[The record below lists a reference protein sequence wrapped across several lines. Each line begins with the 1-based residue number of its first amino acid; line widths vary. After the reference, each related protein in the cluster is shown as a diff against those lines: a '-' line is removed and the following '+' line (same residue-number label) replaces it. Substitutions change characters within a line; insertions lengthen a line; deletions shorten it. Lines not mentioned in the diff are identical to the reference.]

1 MARFIILGAGTILAI
16 LFLIQ
21 LHRGSRFESA
31 VAGLDGMEF
40 PLHNLYTAGFG
51 WSSGRLLKF
60 HGKIA
65 AELKQEASLLYERQ
79 YADYYANIAWVETI
93 TFVHLLLALS
103 FLLAGLFYGNAAFI
117 LAAGIF
123 ITVFMGFYSL
133 TGMKNTVNQRREEC
147 EAQLAEMVSTMAVL
161 LNTGMVLRDVWE
173 LVSRHGEG
181 ALYELMR
188 KASDNMNSGMT
199 EKDALFHF
207 GRISNSPEIRKFT
220 SAMLQ
225 SMEKGGAELGS
236 FMQQQSSELWNMR
249 RQRMLQSGEKA
260 STKLLVPIML
270 IFVGVIIIVMTAA
283 FGGTLFK

>member
-1 MARFIILGAGTILAI
+1 
-16 LFLIQ
+16 
-21 LHRGSRFESA
+21 
-31 VAGLDGMEF
+31 
-40 PLHNLYTAGFG
+40 
-51 WSSGRLLKF
+51 
-60 HGKIA
+60 
-65 AELKQEASLLYERQ
+65 
-79 YADYYANIAWVETI
+79 
-93 TFVHLLLALS
+93 
-103 FLLAGLFYGNAAFI
+103 
-117 LAAGIF
+117 
-123 ITVFMGFYSL
+123 
-133 TGMKNTVNQRREEC
+133 
-147 EAQLAEMVSTMAVL
+147 MAVL

-188 KASDNMNSGMT
+188 KASNNMNSGMT

-270 IFVGVIIIVMTAA
+270 IFAGVIIIVMTAA